1 MTRIGRCCPKPLRN
15 PTLARTDGDPSCP
28 VLDVPGWFWEAVDL
42 GAVIESGAVSPADLT
57 GRAWQLGIVA
67 LAELGQ
73 ARRVAEWEADQRRAA
88 VERLRRSRS

>member
-1 MTRIGRCCPKPLRN
+1 M
-15 PTLARTDGDPSCP
+15 
-28 VLDVPGWFWEAVDL
+28 LDVPGWFWEAVDL

-73 ARRVAEWEADQRRAA
+73 ARRVAEWKAEQRRAA
-88 VERLRRSRS
+88 VERNGVRRKKFGERAKNRGRRGQRVVSPLGSDYY